1 MTLTTILVLSR
12 VGFGNEEVLVLFLS
26 LVEEDV
32 SHQMELETLT
42 PKEVFIG
49 FLY

>member
-12 VGFGNEEVLVLFLS
+12 VGFRKEEALVLFLS
-26 LVEEDV
+26 LVVEDNI
-32 SHQMELETLT
+32 HQMKLETLT
-42 PKEVFIG
+42 PKEVFIR